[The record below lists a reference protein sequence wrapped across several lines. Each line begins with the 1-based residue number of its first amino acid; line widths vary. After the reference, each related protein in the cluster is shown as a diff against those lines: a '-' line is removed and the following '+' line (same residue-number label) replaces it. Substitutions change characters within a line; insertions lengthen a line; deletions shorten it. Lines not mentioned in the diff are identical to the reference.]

1 MRCGNAQSKLDNKRY
16 KYDMQK
22 MAVRGA
28 ATGARSVLSLLE
40 PQTLGIADEWAHH
53 AENTEAFQRQR

>member
-1 MRCGNAQSKLDNKRY
+1 
-16 KYDMQK
+16 MQK